1 MILKHETRC
10 LGFNRI
16 VCTGDEKKGKD
27 FLFSKKYQLL
37 AWTNIDFEVRGRE
50 GGIRKLFFYP
60 PGKSDSD
67 LKIIGGSLNL
77 ILEGWRKGRKMA
89 FDVGRCQAGTSC
101 EIRRGKC
108 VA

>member
-1 MILKHETRC
+1 M
-10 LGFNRI
+10 
-16 VCTGDEKKGKD
+16 
-27 FLFSKKYQLL
+27 
-37 AWTNIDFEVRGRE
+37 
-50 GGIRKLFFYP
+50 IRKLFFYP